1 MEALKQLNTVRRR
14 VGLGD
19 IEVMNRNLNLTTDK
33 NNLIKEIM
41 RERACEL
48 GFECENRLHDMNR
61 RLMVDDFKK
70 QLRGMRVYRLDEQ
83 GNRVEKAWS
92 KDSGEPFPTNFE
104 YEAYD
109 IQGSNPRFVWS
120 NPERWSN
127 KWILAPLPPEEINKN
142 YGLTQNPGWN

>member
-1 MEALKQLNTVRRR
+1 MRLAEIYLIYAEALAETGKNVEALNNSIRVRRR

-61 RLMVDDFKK
+61 RLG
-70 QLRGMRVYRLDEQ
+70 R
-83 GNRVEKAWS
+83 
-92 KDSGEPFPTNFE
+92 
-104 YEAYD
+104 
-109 IQGSNPRFVWS
+109 
-120 NPERWSN
+120 
-127 KWILAPLPPEEINKN
+127 
-142 YGLTQNPGWN
+142 